1 MESYKRSMTRILP
14 RIASIGRAALARVG
28 RATAVALGCAAL
40 LAACGDD
47 STESPAAGSEQAP
60 AAVSEETKASAEET
74 TPSAEEASS
83 AGAARGPLV
92 KLRDSQLGPV
102 LFSGSDRAV
111 YTFTLE
117 GDQARNRCRGD
128 CAVAWPPFFARGRPR
143 AGRGVKPSLLGTVRR
158 GSRRQVTYRG
168 QRLYF
173 YVSDPKGEVLCNDI
187 VEFGGT
193 WFAVTAQGRPPA

>member
-1 MESYKRSMTRILP
+1 MRRILP
-14 RIASIGRAALARVG
+14 FIASIG
-28 RATAVALGCAAL
+28 CAAV

-47 STESPAAGSEQAP
+47 SEKPSMA
-60 AAVSEETKASAEET
+60 ASADPET
-74 TPSAEEASS
+74 AVTKESAATEAAPSATA
-83 AGAARGPLV
+83 GPLV

-111 YTFTLE
+111 YTFTRE
-117 GDQARNRCRGD
+117 GDSGRNRCRGE

-143 AGRGVKPSLLGTVRR
+143 AGRGVKPALLGTVRR

-173 YVSDPKGEVLCNDI
+173 YAHDPRRKVLCNDI

-193 WFAVTAQGRPPA
+193 WFAVTAKGHPPA

>member
-1 MESYKRSMTRILP
+1 MA
-14 RIASIGRAALARVG
+14 ASADPEAAVTKEGSSSATETAPS
-28 RATAVALGCAAL
+28 ATAA
-40 LAACGDD
+40 
-47 STESPAAGSEQAP
+47 
-60 AAVSEETKASAEET
+60 
-74 TPSAEEASS
+74 
-83 AGAARGPLV
+83 GPLV

-117 GDQARNRCRGD
+117 GDSARNRCRGE
-128 CAVAWPPFFARGRPR
+128 CAVAWPPFFANGRPR
-143 AGRGVKPSLLGTVRR
+143 AGRGVRPALLGTVRR

-173 YVSDPKGEVLCNDI
+173 YEDDPRRQVLCNDI

-193 WFAVTAQGRPPA
+193 WFAVTARGRPPA

>member
-1 MESYKRSMTRILP
+1 MTRILP
-14 RIASIGRAALARVG
+14 FIASIG
-28 RATAVALGCAAL
+28 CAAV
-40 LAACGDD
+40 LAACEDD
-47 STESPAAGSEQAP
+47 SEKPSMA
-60 AAVSEETKASAEET
+60 ASADPEAAAT
-74 TPSAEEASS
+74 AEASS
-83 AGAARGPLV
+83 STEAAPSATATGPLV

-111 YTFTLE
+111 YTFTRE
-117 GDQARNRCRGD
+117 GDSGRNRCRGE

-143 AGRGVKPSLLGTVRR
+143 AGRGVKPALLGTVRR

-173 YVSDPKGEVLCNDI
+173 YAHDPRGKVLCNDI

-193 WFAVTAQGRPPA
+193 WFAVTAAGRPPA